1 MAQWAEEPGRALGP
15 TQRDKSTYL
24 GKQRPPTPLALKR
37 GHQTAWIFSGST
49 DNFFLSAV
57 KNESPT
63 LQNSAI
69 RAAVLSSSSLPILSE
84 QRRVKMLH
92 GKRRSPCR
100 KGTHR
105 LPSGAQPS
113 PRRPSLSAP
122 RAPLPVFINAERW
135 SRPRTCFRSPFHWVP
150 LLETHAL
157 ALSHQDF
164 CLRFHTRPSALGT
177 TPLPP

>member
-1 MAQWAEEPGRALGP
+1 MAQWAEEPGRALRP

-37 GHQTAWIFSGST
+37 GHQTPRIFSGST

-69 RAAVLSSSSLPILSE
+69 QAAVLSSSSLPILSE
-84 QRRVKMLH
+84 QRRCKMLH

-100 KGTHR
+100 KGTHQ

-113 PRRPSLSAP
+113 PHRPSLSAP
-122 RAPLPVFINAERW
+122 RAPLPVFINAEHW
-135 SRPRTCFRSPFHWVP
+135 SRPRTCFQFPFHWVP
-150 LLETHAL
+150 LMETHAL
-157 ALSHQDF
+157 VLSRQDF
-164 CLRFHTRPSALGT
+164 CLRFHTRPSALCT
-177 TPLPP
+177 SPLPP